1 MTATR
6 PITLIT
12 GASAGIGVALAQVF
26 AAHDHALVLVARRQA
41 QLDAVAETIAA
52 TGKPRPQV
60 IALDLGAPGAADRLA
75 EELARRGLEPAV
87 VVNNAGFGLVGTAD
101 ALALD
106 EQLAMVDLNVRVL
119 TDLSL
124 RFTDALA
131 RHRGG
136 VLNVASV
143 SGFLPGPGMAVYHA
157 TKAYVVSFSEALHAE
172 LEPKGVRVT
181 ALCPGPVLTEFQAR
195 ARMPG
200 DYFPLAMVC
209 SPERVAQEGYAAF
222 MAGRWMIAPG
232 YRNNGIALFASLLP
246 RRLLLWIQYRRY
258 EARRAAEAASS

>member
-1 MTATR
+1 MTAAQ

-12 GASAGIGVALAQVF
+12 GASAGIGVALAEVF
-26 AAHDHALVLVARRQA
+26 AQHGHALVLVARRQA
-41 QLDAVAETIAA
+41 QLDAVADAIAA
-52 TGKPRPQV
+52 RGKPRPQV
-60 IALDLGAPGAADRLA
+60 IALDLGTPDATDHLA
-75 EELARRGLEPAV
+75 EELARRTLEPAV

-136 VLNVASV
+136 VLNVASI

-157 TKAYVVSFSEALHAE
+157 TKAYVVSFSEALRAE

-195 ARMPG
+195 AHMPG
-200 DYFPLAMVC
+200 DYFPFAMLC

-222 MAGRWMIAPG
+222 VAGRPMIAPG
-232 YRNNGIALFASLLP
+232 YRNNGVAKFASLLP
-246 RRLLLWIQYRRY
+246 RRFLLWVQYRRY
-258 EARRAAEAASS
+258 EARRAAGT